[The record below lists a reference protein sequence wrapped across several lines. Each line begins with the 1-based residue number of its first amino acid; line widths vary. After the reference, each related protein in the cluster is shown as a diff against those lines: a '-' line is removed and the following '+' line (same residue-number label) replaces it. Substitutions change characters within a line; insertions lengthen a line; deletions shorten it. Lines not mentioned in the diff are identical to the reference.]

1 MAQYTIEVILMIY
14 GISLS
19 SIKEQILAF
28 LYRDSNEYIPSIN
41 SMSIAY
47 SKQRIATICIV
58 FFIFL
63 LLLLDNA
70 LNSKN
75 ESYFCCSLKK
85 LQKY

>member
-58 FFIFL
+58 FFIF
-63 LLLLDNA
+63 
-70 LNSKN
+70 
-75 ESYFCCSLKK
+75 Y
-85 LQKY
+85 YYWITH